1 MTRFGLAPRGEEL
14 LQLEADTLTHS
25 HSSLL
30 PVRFGFV
37 ESPCAYMECWLMA
50 GVNTQ
55 LQDVDSVGLGSVIG
69 GNTAF

>member
-30 PVRFGFV
+30 SVRFGFV
-37 ESPCAYMECWLMA
+37 ESPYVRSHGMLADGRGQHSA
-50 GVNTQ
+50 ARG
-55 LQDVDSVGLGSVIG
+55 
-69 GNTAF
+69 